1 MICCATHLPYHLQKY
16 RIICYT
22 KKNHGLRNFQK
33 RIPHRAKAKSS
44 KSSSATIGFEQ
55 QIWDA
60 VCELWGHIPAA
71 DYRKI
76 FTGLIFLKY
85 ISTAFEKKY
94 NELVQEGDGFED
106 DPDAYRVETI
116 FFVPKEARWAEITKA
131 THTPEI
137 GTILDK
143 AMIAIETDNKSLKGV
158 LLFQKNVKK
167 RLTREQ
173 LPALA

>member
-1 MICCATHLPYHLQKY
+1 M
-16 RIICYT
+16 
-22 KKNHGLRNFQK
+22 
-33 RIPHRAKAKSS
+33 
-44 KSSSATIGFEQ
+44 
-55 QIWDA
+55 
-60 VCELWGHIPAA
+60 CELWGHIPAA